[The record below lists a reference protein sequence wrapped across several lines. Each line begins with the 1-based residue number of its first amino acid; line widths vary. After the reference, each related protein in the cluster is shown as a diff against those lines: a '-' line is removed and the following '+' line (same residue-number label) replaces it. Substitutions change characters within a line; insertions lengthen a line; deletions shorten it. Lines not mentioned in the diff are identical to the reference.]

1 MSNTSRR
8 DIWVPSPAIILHQMQ
23 SNEDVSD
30 ESTLEYHEES
40 NQAWREQYMA
50 KNVARMGV
58 GFEFVNSTSRY
69 MSSLSSTQDD
79 DTENHV
85 IGNSSSSTTYRVGP
99 TIRIP
104 RLEIQSYSS
113 GSDDENLIQHLA

>member
-8 DIWVPSPAIILHQMQ
+8 DIWVPSPAIILHQLQ
-23 SNEDVSD
+23 STEDVAD
-30 ESTLEYHEES
+30 ESALEYHES
-40 NQAWREQYMA
+40 CNQAWRAQYKHPVM
-50 KNVARMGV
+50 ARMGV

-69 MSSLSSTQDD
+69 MSSLISTQDD

-85 IGNSSSSTTYRVGP
+85 IGNSSSSTNRLGP
-99 TIRIP
+99 TLRIP
-104 RLEIQSYSS
+104 HVEIQPYSF